1 MADVTLKYKGATISE
16 LSESG
21 SKTIETAGKYC
32 EADILLEYVKP
43 QGGGVSSANLL
54 KDVAIT
60 RGFINTGGGIN
71 SQNADSLEI
80 TSDYIDVSEHLGGQ
94 IWFAC
99 LTAYATSYGSPWCA
113 CCFYD
118 ENHSKVGDR
127 SNIQPNAARI
137 FPCGWVWNIP
147 ASGVKYC
154 RLSTR
159 SYGRCAIFASFDP
172 PVNYIYDNIFVG
184 YTQT

>member
-1 MADVTLKYKGATISE
+1 MAVRKINESTLTAIGNAIR
-16 LSESG
+16 
-21 SKTIETAGKYC
+21 SKTGGSALINPEDMASEIESIST
-32 EADILLEYVKP
+32 
-43 QGGGVSSANLL
+43 GGGVSSANLW
-54 KDVAIT
+54 KDTTIT

-80 TSDYIDVSEHLGGQ
+80 TSDYIDVSEHLGEQ
-94 IWFAC
+94 IWFAS

-113 CCFYD
+113 ICFYD
-118 ENHSKVGDR
+118 ENHSKVGSRD
-127 SNIQPNAARI
+127 SIQPNAAKI
-137 FPCGWVWNIP
+137 FPCGWVWDIP

-159 SYGRCAIFASFDP
+159 SYGRCAVFASFDP
-172 PVNYIYDNIFVG
+172 PVNYIHDNIFVG